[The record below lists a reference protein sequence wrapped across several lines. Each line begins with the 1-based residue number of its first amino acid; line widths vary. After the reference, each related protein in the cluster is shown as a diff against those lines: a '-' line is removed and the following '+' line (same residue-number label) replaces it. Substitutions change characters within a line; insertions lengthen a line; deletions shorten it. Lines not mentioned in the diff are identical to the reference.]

1 MKFFSF
7 SFLLFILSAMWHAP
21 AYINSD
27 NNKNKLELQQYINK
41 LNEKLLYEKNKN
53 KIIIK
58 QLNEE
63 REHWSILKNYYE
75 KQIYLLNRLSLS

>member
-1 MKFFSF
+1 
-7 SFLLFILSAMWHAP
+7 MWPAP

>member
-1 MKFFSF
+1 
-7 SFLLFILSAMWHAP
+7 MWPAP

-27 NNKNKLELQQYINK
+27 NEKNKNKFELQQYINK

-53 KIIIK
+53 KLIIK

-63 REHWSILKNYYE
+63 REQWCIQKKFYE
-75 KQIYLLNRLSLS
+75 NQINLLNRLSLS

>member
-1 MKFFSF
+1 MKIFSF
-7 SFLLFILSAMWHAP
+7 SFLLFILSAMWPAP